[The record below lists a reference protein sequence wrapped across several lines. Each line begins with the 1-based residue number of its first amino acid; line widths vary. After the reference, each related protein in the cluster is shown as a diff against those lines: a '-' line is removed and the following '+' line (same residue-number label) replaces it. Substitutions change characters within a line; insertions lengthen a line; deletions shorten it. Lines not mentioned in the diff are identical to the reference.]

1 MSGTP
6 LPLLKWEYARLEST
20 AEGVNVV
27 FTHHES
33 WTGISAD
40 AFFDT
45 MRKLGDEGWEL
56 VTAVPLAAG
65 AELEA
70 DAPSSPSAATRAGP
84 RKISLRLETDRWLV
98 FKRPQPPEPEK
109 GSAQADLVRDL
120 VQRQLLKGRFPLP

>member
-1 MSGTP
+1 
-6 LPLLKWEYARLEST
+6 
-20 AEGVNVV
+20 
-27 FTHHES
+27 
-33 WTGISAD
+33 
-40 AFFDT
+40 

-65 AELEA
+65 AELEP
-70 DAPSSPSAATRAGP
+70 DSPSSPSSPSAATRAGA
-84 RKISLRLETDRWLV
+84 RKMRLRLETDRWLV

>member
-20 AEGVNVV
+20 ADGVNVV

-33 WTGISAD
+33 WTGIPAD

-65 AELEA
+65 AEFEPDSLSRRHGGRPPP
-70 DAPSSPSAATRAGP
+70 DAPAPGDRPLAG
-84 RKISLRLETDRWLV
+84 L
-98 FKRPQPPEPEK
+98 QAPPAP
-109 GSAQADLVRDL
+109 
-120 VQRQLLKGRFPLP
+120 

>member
-20 AEGVNVV
+20 ADGVNVV
-27 FTHHES
+27 FTHHNS
-33 WTGISAD
+33 WTGIPAD

-45 MRKLGDEGWEL
+45 LRTLGDEGWEL

-65 AELEA
+65 A
-70 DAPSSPSAATRAGP
+70 DSSRLPLP
-84 RKISLRLETDRWLV
+84 RHGRRPPPIRLRLETDRWLV

-109 GSAQADLVRDL
+109 GSTQGDLVRDL

>member
-20 AEGVNVV
+20 EEGVNVV
-27 FTHHES
+27 FTHRES

-65 AELEA
+65 AEFEPDSL
-70 DAPSSPSAATRAGP
+70 SAVTGAGP
-84 RKISLRLETDRWLV
+84 RKMRLRLETDRWLV

>member
-20 AEGVNVV
+20 EDGVSVV
-27 FTHHES
+27 FTHHDS
-33 WTGISAD
+33 WTGLPAD

-45 MRKLGDEGWEL
+45 LRKLGDEGWEL

-65 AELEA
+65 AEFEP
-70 DAPSSPSAATRAGP
+70 DSMSAVTGAGP
-84 RKISLRLETDRWLV
+84 RRMRLRLETDRWLV

-109 GSAQADLVRDL
+109 GPGQGDLVRDL